1 MLQIDFKNSLVSD
14 KQIQNNGNKISKYI
28 DRVNLVAKAMDYS
41 HEESSINC
49 PFDSSAIKSV
59 KDLAKRKVYKDLKYI
74 ILIGIGGSNLGAK
87 AVYDA
92 FFGLSDALE
101 PNRFPKMIFID
112 TVNSSALAQ
121 LKNKAKHLNSKNEFL
136 IVEISKSGSTME
148 TSANFE
154 MVFSIFKSKFDDI
167 LDRVV
172 VISDFGS
179 KLYNLAKSRDIA
191 VLDVP
196 KKVGGRYSI
205 FSSTGLFPLSA
216 CGFKIDD
223 LLNGAKKMRSACL
236 NKNILNNP
244 AARSASVIFE
254 NYKKGKNIHD
264 TFVFKPE
271 LESLAK
277 WHRQLLGEST
287 GKEKDL
293 NNKIVRVGIIP
304 TVSVGTSDLH
314 SVGQL
319 YIGGPK
325 NRFTSFISVSEI
337 NKNYCVPKNGFFYEF
352 SQIVSKKSA
361 DEILFSILRGVQ
373 NTYAKKHLSFI
384 DMVLPKLSL
393 EYIGQFMQFK
403 MLEIMYLAK
412 LLNINAFDQPAV
424 EDYKKEVRE
433 ILNRK

>member
-1 MLQIDFKNSLVSD
+1 
-14 KQIQNNGNKISKYI
+14 
-28 DRVNLVAKAMDYS
+28 
-41 HEESSINC
+41 
-49 PFDSSAIKSV
+49 
-59 KDLAKRKVYKDLKYI
+59 
-74 ILIGIGGSNLGAK
+74 
-87 AVYDA
+87 
-92 FFGLSDALE
+92 
-101 PNRFPKMIFID
+101 
-112 TVNSSALAQ
+112 
-121 LKNKAKHLNSKNEFL
+121 
-136 IVEISKSGSTME
+136 
-148 TSANFE
+148 
-154 MVFSIFKSKFDDI
+154 
-167 LDRVV
+167 
-172 VISDFGS
+172 
-179 KLYNLAKSRDIA
+179 
-191 VLDVP
+191 
-196 KKVGGRYSI
+196 
-205 FSSTGLFPLSA
+205 LSA